1 MNESL
6 NKILRDTERTLEK
19 LKKDIKHSKRKKEID
34 KKTELLVTVGECVQN
49 LEKCKVNFK
58 RNAYTQAAAVRDN
71 MQKGADSVPQQR
83 ILWDSALGY
92 LIADEAISALGT
104 ISGYDD
110 LNSAYSMMENILE
123 RIGSDDNDRVPDV
136 KKIGLGGV
144 IEMALSDNMTTTKTP
159 KDGFGVR
166 HDITADLTSRDRIIR
181 HEAMVNSF
189 FRELIKTGELE
200 YLVDE
205 ARKTAFH
212 DALNKLYDS
221 NTPKPEEIEEP
232 APAEIDID
240 DGDDDEPDIVTPV
253 SGVRPSA
260 SSRMFSLPELDDKK
274 KG

>member
-6 NKILRDTERTLEK
+6 NKILRDTERVLEK
-19 LKKDIKHSKRKKEID
+19 LQKKSRHSKRKKEID
-34 KKTELLVTVGECVQN
+34 KKTKLLVTVGKCVQN

-144 IEMALSDNMTTTKTP
+144 IEMALSDNMTATKTP

-166 HDITADLTSRDRIIR
+166 HDITADLTSRDRIVR

-212 DALNKLYDS
+212 DALDKLYDS

-232 APAEIDID
+232 APVDIDID
-240 DGDDDEPDIVTPV
+240 TGDDEPDIVTPV